1 MNLFNF
7 KKKSKT
13 VIVCFHGF
21 GRKRSDEFLPLTEY
35 FDDIEVVV
43 PDLYNIL
50 DPTDDQWTDWVARA
64 EDTLAQLA
72 NQGKRII
79 LVGFSMGGVIAS
91 YCASKPNVDKLILI
105 APAFEYFNLSNATEV
120 IASLFEKKEENTSP
134 YPELPTNFTTT
145 FTSLVDNCKSA
156 VEDIHIPTL
165 IVHGNEDDVI
175 MVSSSRRFF
184 KKIPTQEKFLLILE
198 GVTHQVLSNPVAS
211 KIVFENIQLFINN
224 EIITKGSNH

>member
-7 KKKSKT
+7 KKKNKT

-21 GRKRSDEFLPLTEY
+21 GQKRGDEFIPLVEY
-35 FDDIEVVV
+35 FDDYEVVV
-43 PDLYNIL
+43 PELYNIL
-50 DPTDDQWTDWVARA
+50 DPNDNQWTDWVARA
-64 EDTLAQLA
+64 EDTLTQLA

-120 IASLFEKKEENTSP
+120 IVSLFEKKEENHSP
-134 YPELPTNFTTT
+134 YPELPSSFTTT

-184 KKIPTQEKFLLILE
+184 KKIPIQEKFLLILE
-198 GVTHQVLSNPVAS
+198 GVTHQVLSDPIAGKLVL
-211 KIVFENIQLFINN
+211 ENMLLFIDN
-224 EIITKGSNH
+224 EIITNNSDH